1 MNKDDI
7 LQFYKY
13 NYWATSKVL
22 NAAARIST
30 EQFIAPMGLT
40 FGSIRGSLVHALGAE
55 IIWRMRF
62 QEGISLSALPAK
74 DEFPDINTLT
84 EDWKREETLMRTYL
98 HDLTD
103 ADLTAIFKYKNTKG
117 VPFEDTLWHLL
128 VHVVNHGTQFRS
140 DAAVGLTQLNQSP
153 GDLDML
159 LYFRES
165 QKFA

>member
-22 NAAARIST
+22 NAAARISI

-62 QEGISLSALPAK
+62 QEGISLSALPAE
-74 DEFPDINTLT
+74 DEFPNINTLT
-84 EDWKREETLMRTYL
+84 ERWKREEMLMRTYL
-98 HDLTD
+98 HGLID
-103 ADLTAIFKYKNTKG
+103 ADLTTIFKYQNTKG
-117 VPFEDTLWHLL
+117 VPFENTLWHLL
-128 VHVVNHGTQFRS
+128 VHIVNHDTQFRS
-140 DAAVGLTQLNQSP
+140 DAAVGLTQLKQSP

-159 LYFRES
+159 LYFREL
-165 QKFA
+165 QKIA

>member
-1 MNKDDI
+1 MNKEDI
-7 LQFYKY
+7 LQFYEY

-62 QEGISLSALPAK
+62 QEGISLSALPAE

-84 EDWKREETLMRTYL
+84 EIWKREETLMWTYL
-98 HDLTD
+98 HET
-103 ADLTAIFKYKNTKG
+103 NRG
-117 VPFEDTLWHLL
+117 
-128 VHVVNHGTQFRS
+128 
-140 DAAVGLTQLNQSP
+140 
-153 GDLDML
+153 
-159 LYFRES
+159 
-165 QKFA
+165 

>member
-7 LQFYKY
+7 LQFYEY

-22 NAAARIST
+22 NAAARISA

-40 FGSIRGSLVHALGAE
+40 FGSIRGSLAHAFGAE
-55 IIWRMRF
+55 IVWRMRF
-62 QEGISLSALPAK
+62 QEGISLSALPAE
-74 DEFPDINTLT
+74 DEFPNINTMT
-84 EDWKREETLMRTYL
+84 ERWKREAMLMRTYL
-98 HDLTD
+98 QGITE
-103 ADLTAIFKYKNTKG
+103 ADLTTIFQYKNTKG
-117 VPFEDTLWHLL
+117 VLFENTLWHLL

-165 QKFA
+165 QKIT